1 MIRPFSG
8 ERRRLYIVW
17 ACEVRK
23 YNPQRLQNKSYQR
36 LRERVASLS
45 DSRVAK
51 YLRAYDDNRVA
62 DKGADTVNELKQKNA
77 DS

>member
-1 MIRPFSG
+1 MSKPFSG

-23 YNPQRLQNKSYQR
+23 YNPQRLQNKSYQQ
-36 LRERVASLS
+36 LRRRVAALT

-62 DKGADTVNELKQKNA
+62 DKGADTVNELKERNA

>member
-1 MIRPFSG
+1 MSKPFTG

-23 YNPQRLQNKSYQR
+23 YNPQRLTNNSYQR

-45 DSRVAK
+45 DSRVTK

-62 DKGADTVNELKQKNA
+62 DKGADTVNELKEKNA

>member
-1 MIRPFSG
+1 MSKPFTG

-23 YNPQRLQNKSYQR
+23 YNPQRLTNKSYQR

-51 YLRAYDDNRVA
+51 YLRAYDDNRIG
-62 DKGADTVNELKQKNA
+62 DKAPDPAQQLKEKNA
-77 DS
+77 NS

>member
-1 MIRPFSG
+1 MSKPFSG

-23 YNPQRLQNKSYQR
+23 YNPQRLTNKSYQR

-45 DSRVAK
+45 DSRVTK
-51 YLRAYDDNRVA
+51 YLRAYDDNRIG
-62 DKGADTVNELKQKNA
+62 DKAANPLQELQKKYA

>member
-1 MIRPFSG
+1 MSKPFTG

-23 YNPQRLQNKSYQR
+23 YNPQRLKNGSYQR
-36 LRERVASLS
+36 LRQRVASLS
-45 DSRVAK
+45 DSKVRK
-51 YLRAYDDNRVA
+51 YLKAYDDNRVG
-62 DKGADTVNELKQKNA
+62 DKAPVPEYKREKNSS

>member
-23 YNPQRLQNKSYQR
+23 YNPQRITNKSYQR
-36 LRERVASLS
+36 LRERVAALT

-62 DKGADTVNELKQKNA
+62 DKGADTVNELKEKNA

>member
-1 MIRPFSG
+1 MSKPFTG

-23 YNPQRLQNKSYQR
+23 YNPQRLQNKSYQQ
-36 LRERVASLS
+36 LRRRVAALS

-62 DKGADTVNELKQKNA
+62 DKGGATAQQLKEKNA

>member
-23 YNPQRLQNKSYQR
+23 YNPQRLNNKSYQR
-36 LRERVASLS
+36 LRERVASLT

-62 DKGADTVNELKQKNA
+62 DKGADTVNELKEKNA

>member
-1 MIRPFSG
+1 MSKPFSG

-23 YNPQRLQNKSYQR
+23 YNDRRLKNKSYQR
-36 LRERVASLS
+36 LRERVAKLS
-45 DSRVAK
+45 DSRVKK
-51 YLRAYDDNRVA
+51 YLRAYDDNRIG
-62 DKGADTVNELKQKNA
+62 DKAPDPVNELKEKNS